1 MWNLKRPDIS
11 AVRSHLDAVFPPQAV
26 PALLT
31 AADKDALEQLY
42 KDYEQA
48 NGRPLSSLKAA
59 NLGDAVLVQVLAAY
73 GQVADSGKL
82 SALRSALMLSADE
95 CPYCGFGEIR
105 DLDHHLQKAHF
116 QCFSIF
122 PLNLVPA
129 CAKCNGHK
137 PRKPKAASDKHQIH
151 AYLEDMSAHQFLVA
165 DVTLKKSA
173 MSVRFR
179 IEKSGKVT
187 GELFARLCQHL
198 EDFHLNDRYP
208 ARVNIFLSGQ
218 KTGLEL
224 AFEGGGAKA
233 VRAFLKR
240 SADANEAVFGK
251 NDWRTA
257 LFVALAKSKR
267 FCKGGFLQALG
278 YKVKS

>member
-1 MWNLKRPDIS
+1 MWNLKKPNIS
-11 AVRSHLDAVFPPQAV
+11 AVRSHLDTIFPPSAV
-26 PALLT
+26 PVLLT
-31 AADKDALEQLY
+31 AEHKDALERLY

-48 NGRPLSSLKAA
+48 SGRPLSTLKAA
-59 NLGDAVLVQVLAAY
+59 NLEGAVSAQVLAAY
-73 GQVADSGKL
+73 SEVTDGGKL
-82 SALRSALMLSADE
+82 SALRSALMLSVDE

-137 PRKPKAASDKHQIH
+137 PRKPRTDPDKHHIH
-151 AYLEDMSAHQFLVA
+151 AYLEDVSAHMFLVA
-165 DVTLKKSA
+165 DVVLKKNA
-173 MSVRFR
+173 MIVRFR
-179 IEKSGKVT
+179 IKKSRKVK

-208 ARVNIFLSGQ
+208 ARVNIFLSEQ
-218 KTGLEL
+218 KTGLEF
-224 AFEGGGAKA
+224 AFNVGGADA
-233 VRAFLKR
+233 VRAFLER
-240 SADANEAVFGK
+240 SADASEAAFGK

-257 LFVALAKSKR
+257 LFIALAKSKR
-267 FCKGGFLQALG
+267 FCKGGFYQALG
-278 YKVKS
+278 YKSKP

>member
-11 AVRSHLDAVFPPQAV
+11 AVRSHLDTVFPLQAA

-31 AADKDALEQLY
+31 TAHKDTLEQLY

-48 NGRPLSSLKAA
+48 NGRPLATLKSAS
-59 NLGDAVLVQVLAAY
+59 LGDAVSAHVLAAY
-73 GQVADSGKL
+73 REVTDGGKL
-82 SALRSALMLSADE
+82 SALRSALKLSVDA

-137 PRKPKAASDKHQIH
+137 PRKPRTDPNKHHIH
-151 AYLEDMSAHQFLVA
+151 AYLEDVSAYKFLVA
-165 DVTLKKSA
+165 DVVLKREA

-179 IEKSGKVT
+179 VKKSRKMSR
-187 GELFARLCQHL
+187 ELFARLSQHL

-208 ARVNIFLSGQ
+208 ARVNIFLSEQ
-218 KTGLEL
+218 KPGLEF
-224 AFEGGGAKA
+224 AYDTGGADA
-233 VRAFLKR
+233 VRAFLER
-240 SADANEAVFGK
+240 SANASESSFGK

-257 LFVALAKSKR
+257 LFNALARSRR
-267 FCKGGFLQALG
+267 FCKGGFYQALG
-278 YKVKS
+278 YKRKH